1 MEIAQSKGIMLG
13 STEFEKREFDTTP
26 IDFMAWTTTYTS
38 IGISFYVKGDI
49 ASATEIKAMMSFAKL
64 NNLYFNSVDF
74 EHGKVCYFF
83 TYI

>member
-1 MEIAQSKGIMLG
+1 MEMTNQREWN
-13 STEFEKREFDTTP
+13 TEP
-26 IDFMAWTTTYTS
+26 IDFMTWTTHITNL
-38 IGISFYVKGDI
+38 GISFYVKGDI
-49 ASATEIKAMMSFAKL
+49 ASATEIKAMMTFAKL